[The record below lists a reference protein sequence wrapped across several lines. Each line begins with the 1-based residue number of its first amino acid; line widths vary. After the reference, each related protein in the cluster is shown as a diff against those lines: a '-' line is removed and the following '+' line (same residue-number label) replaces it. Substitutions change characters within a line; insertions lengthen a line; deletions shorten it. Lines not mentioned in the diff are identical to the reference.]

1 MKYQR
6 GLSLSEV
13 LISLFLTSL
22 IISAL
27 TQFYLSNKRQYIEAQ
42 QILDKNFDLQWVGD
56 LLSDSFRRVGFTPCL
71 SVNQLTTK
79 DMRDFSDHLSGFKST
94 NSPRQ
99 LVQINRMSEHFS
111 KVLAISGATR
121 ILISRQVTLNPQH
134 PVIIADCR
142 HAEVHQILQIDTL
155 DQKTLVTL
163 NRPLFYSYESETYIG
178 EWLEEQ
184 WFIKQ
189 NKTGANALYYS
200 LYHTEEITPLVHSM
214 HVEYDKHL
222 IKVRMGLDQ
231 GVIKQLM
238 VAVREL

>member
-1 MKYQR
+1 MKSQS

-22 IISAL
+22 IMSAL
-27 TQFYLSNKRQYIEAQ
+27 IQFYLSNKRQYLNTQ
-42 QILDKNFDLQWVGD
+42 HILEKNFDLQWVGD
-56 LLSDSFRRVGFTPCL
+56 LLSDSFRRAGFTPCL

-79 DMRDFSDHLSGFKST
+79 DMRVFSGNLTGFKST
-94 NSPRQ
+94 NSPIQ
-99 LVQINRMSEHFS
+99 SVHINRMSEHFA
-111 KVLAISGATR
+111 KVFAISSATR
-121 ILISRQVTLNPQH
+121 ILISRQVTLNPRH

-142 HAEVHQILQIDTL
+142 HAEVHQILQIDAL
-155 DQKTLVTL
+155 DQKVLVTL

-189 NKTGANALYYS
+189 NKAGTNALYYS
-200 LYHTEEITPLVHSM
+200 LYQTEEITPLVHSM
-214 HVEYDKHL
+214 HVKHDKPL

-231 GVIKQLM
+231 GAIKQLM
-238 VAVREL
+238 VAVRGL